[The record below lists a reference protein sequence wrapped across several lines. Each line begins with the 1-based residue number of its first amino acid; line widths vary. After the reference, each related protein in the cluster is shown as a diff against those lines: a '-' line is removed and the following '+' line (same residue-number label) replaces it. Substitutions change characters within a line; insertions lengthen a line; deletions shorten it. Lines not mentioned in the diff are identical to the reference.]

1 MKKILIIAVLAIQA
15 VSALALSNVERGDS
29 AYSKSAYTE
38 ALGYYTEALNKE
50 GSSSNLYYNIGNTY
64 FRLNDLG
71 HAVINYER
79 ALMVDPSNEDA
90 RTNLEFVKT
99 KIQDKPED
107 DSTFLSNVHQNII
120 AMHSPD
126 AWAWIAF
133 ALFVIVIG
141 AIAVYLFT
149 TNINVRK
156 AGFFGGLVVLV
167 VFLYVL
173 SVAKSAADAVDD
185 HEQAV
190 VIVPSTNLRSEP
202 QTAQSKTDKVV
213 PIHEGTKLII
223 VDSLA
228 TPDDPATMMWYDVK
242 INNSTRA
249 WVSSA
254 DVERL

>member
-133 ALFVIVIG
+133 SLFVIVIG

-156 AGFFGGLVVLV
+156 AGFFGGIVVLV

>member
-1 MKKILIIAVLAIQA
+1 MKKILIIVVLAFQA
-15 VSALALSNVERGDS
+15 LSTLALSNVELGDS
-29 AYSKSAYTE
+29 AYAKSAYTE
-38 ALGYYTEALNKE
+38 ALDHYNTALQKE

-64 FRLNDLG
+64 YRLGDLG

-79 ALMVDPSNEDA
+79 ALNVDPSNADA

-107 DSTFLSNVHQNII
+107 DSTFLSNVHRKIV

-133 ALFVIVIG
+133 ALFVVVIG

-156 AGFFGGLVVLV
+156 AGFFGSIIVAF
-167 VFLYVL
+167 VFIYVL
-173 SVAKSAADAVDD
+173 SIAKTSADAVND

-190 VIVPSTNLRSEP
+190 VVVPTTNLRSMP

-242 INNSTRA
+242 INNTTRA

-254 DVERL
+254 DVERI

>member
-1 MKKILIIAVLAIQA
+1 MKKLLIIAVLAINA
-15 VSALALSNVERGDS
+15 VSAFAMSNVERGDS
-29 AYSKSAYTE
+29 AYAKSAYTE
-38 ALGYYTEALNKE
+38 ALGYYTTALNKE

-133 ALFVIVIG
+133 TLFVIVIG
-141 AIAVYLFT
+141 AIALYLFT
-149 TNINVRK
+149 TNINLRK
-156 AGFFGGLVVLV
+156 AGFFGGIVVAII
-167 VFLYVL
+167 FIYVL
-173 SVAKSAADAVDD
+173 SVAKSAADAVDN

-190 VIVPSTNLRSEP
+190 VIVPTTNLRSVP

-228 TPDDPATMMWYDVK
+228 TPDDPATIMWYDVK
-242 INNSTRA
+242 INNTTRA
-249 WVSSA
+249 WVSSS

>member
-90 RTNLEFVKT
+90 STNLEFVKT

-120 AMHSPD
+120 AMHTPD

-133 ALFVIVIG
+133 TLFVIVIG

-156 AGFFGGLVVLV
+156 AGFFGGIVVLV

>member
-1 MKKILIIAVLAIQA
+1 MKKILILAVLIINAI
-15 VSALALSNVERGDS
+15 SALALTNVERGDS

-79 ALMVDPSNEDA
+79 ALKVDPSNEDA

-99 KIQDKPED
+99 RIQDKPED
-107 DSTFLSNVHQNII
+107 DSTFLSNLHRNITSW
-120 AMHSPD
+120 HSPN

-133 ALFVIVIG
+133 TLFVIVMG
-141 AIAVYLFT
+141 AIALYLFT
-149 TNINVRK
+149 YNINIRK
-156 AGFFGGLVVLV
+156 LGFFGGIVMLI

-173 SVAKSAADAVDD
+173 SIAKSTADAIDD

-190 VIVPSTNLRSEP
+190 VIVPTTNLRSVP

-249 WVSSA
+249 WVSSS

>member
-15 VSALALSNVERGDS
+15 MSALALSNVERGDS

-90 RTNLEFVKT
+90 STNLEFVKT

-120 AMHSPD
+120 AMHTPD

-133 ALFVIVIG
+133 TLFVIVIG

-156 AGFFGGLVVLV
+156 AGFFGGIVVLV

>member
-90 RTNLEFVKT
+90 STNLEFVKT

-133 ALFVIVIG
+133 TLFVIVIG

-156 AGFFGGLVVLV
+156 AGFFGGIVVLV

>member
-1 MKKILIIAVLAIQA
+1 
-15 VSALALSNVERGDS
+15 
-29 AYSKSAYTE
+29 
-38 ALGYYTEALNKE
+38 
-50 GSSSNLYYNIGNTY
+50 
-64 FRLNDLG
+64 
-71 HAVINYER
+71 
-79 ALMVDPSNEDA
+79 
-90 RTNLEFVKT
+90 
-99 KIQDKPED
+99 
-107 DSTFLSNVHQNII
+107 
-120 AMHSPD
+120 
-126 AWAWIAF
+126 
-133 ALFVIVIG
+133 VIVIG

-156 AGFFGGLVVLV
+156 AGFFGGIVVLV

>member
-133 ALFVIVIG
+133 TLFVIVIG

-156 AGFFGGLVVLV
+156 AGFFGGIVVLV

>member
-1 MKKILIIAVLAIQA
+1 MKKLLIIAVLAINA
-15 VSALALSNVERGDS
+15 VSAFALSNVERGDS
-29 AYSKSAYTE
+29 AYAKSAYTE
-38 ALGYYTEALNKE
+38 ALGYYTTALNKE

-64 FRLNDLG
+64 FRLN
-71 HAVINYER
+71 
-79 ALMVDPSNEDA
+79 A

-133 ALFVIVIG
+133 TLFVIVIG
-141 AIAVYLFT
+141 AIALYLFT
-149 TNINVRK
+149 TNINLRK
-156 AGFFGGLVVLV
+156 AGFFGGIVVAII
-167 VFLYVL
+167 FIYVL
-173 SVAKSAADAVDD
+173 SVAKSAADAVDN

-190 VIVPSTNLRSEP
+190 VIVPTTNLRSVP

-242 INNSTRA
+242 INNTTRA
-249 WVSSA
+249 WVSSS

>member
-1 MKKILIIAVLAIQA
+1 MKKLLIIAVLAIQA
-15 VSALALSNVERGDS
+15 LTSSALSNVEQGDS

-38 ALGYYTEALNKE
+38 ALDHYNTALQKE

-64 FRLNDLG
+64 YRLGDLG

-79 ALMVDPSNEDA
+79 ARMVDPSNADA

-107 DSTFLSNVHQNII
+107 DSTFLSNVHQNIVSQ
-120 AMHSPD
+120 HSPD
-126 AWAWIAF
+126 TWAWIAF
-133 ALFVIVIG
+133 ALFVLVIG
-141 AIAVYLFT
+141 AVAVYLFT

-156 AGFFGGLVVLV
+156 AGFFGAIVLV
-167 VFLYVL
+167 FVFLYVL
-173 SVAKSAADAVDD
+173 SIAKTSADAVDD

-190 VIVPSTNLRSEP
+190 VIVPTTNLRSAP

-242 INNSTRA
+242 INNTTRA

-254 DVERL
+254 DVERI

>member
-120 AMHSPD
+120 AMHTPD

-133 ALFVIVIG
+133 TLFVIVIG

-156 AGFFGGLVVLV
+156 AGFFGGIVVLV

>member
-1 MKKILIIAVLAIQA
+1 
-15 VSALALSNVERGDS
+15 
-29 AYSKSAYTE
+29 
-38 ALGYYTEALNKE
+38 
-50 GSSSNLYYNIGNTY
+50 
-64 FRLNDLG
+64 
-71 HAVINYER
+71 
-79 ALMVDPSNEDA
+79 MVDPSNEDA
-90 RTNLEFVKT
+90 STNLEFVKT

-120 AMHSPD
+120 AMHTPD

-133 ALFVIVIG
+133 TLFVIVIG

-156 AGFFGGLVVLV
+156 AGFFGGIVVLV

>member
-1 MKKILIIAVLAIQA
+1 LQH
-15 VSALALSNVERGDS
+15 
-29 AYSKSAYTE
+29 YT
-38 ALGYYTEALNKE
+38 TALNKE

-126 AWAWIAF
+126 TWAWIAF

-141 AIAVYLFT
+141 AIATYLFT
-149 TNINVRK
+149 TSINVRK
-156 AGFFGGLVVLV
+156 AGFFGGIVVAIA
-167 VFLYVL
+167 FIYVL
-173 SVAKSAADAVDD
+173 TVAKNAADAVDNHD
-185 HEQAV
+185 QAV
-190 VIVPSTNLRSEP
+190 VIVPTTNLRSVP

-242 INNSTRA
+242 INNTTRA
-249 WVSSA
+249 WVSSS